1 MAPSWFLPRG
11 STRRTDGGGPAADKP
26 NGQLISPQAG
36 GLRGSGCKLWHV
48 PQTDPP
54 PHQESR
60 PKAVPESA
68 GIFHRSY
75 LLVTLGA
82 CALVFLAAF
91 ESLAVTTI
99 MPLVSREL
107 DGAGLYALAFAG
119 PLATGVIGMVAAG
132 SWSDR
137 KGPVAP
143 LLAAVGMFVLGLLIA
158 GTAGTMPVL
167 VSGRLVQGLGGG
179 GLTVALYVVIAR
191 VYPPVLHPKIFA
203 AFSAAWVIPSLVGPF
218 AAGAVAQL
226 AGWQWV
232 FLGVVGLVVPA
243 LLLTAPALR
252 GLNGSTGADGDSPA
266 AEPGTRGRPPGGL
279 AKLALAALA
288 ALAVL
293 GLNLSAAVPVAG
305 GVLAA
310 AAVAVALLAVR
321 PLMPR
326 GTLTAR
332 RGLPSVILT
341 RGLASAAFFGAEVYL
356 PYLLVERYAF
366 APTFAGLTLTG
377 GAIAWAAASAIQGRL
392 GTRLEHR
399 RAVRIGSALVLGA
412 VVLALVTTVL
422 AWPAAVAIA
431 GWIFA
436 GGGMGLMYPRLSV
449 MTLALSTKDTEGF
462 NSSAMSI
469 SDSLGGALAL
479 AGTGIVFAAF
489 ATAAPSASFAA
500 VFALT
505 AVIGIAAVA
514 VAPRVAVVPAAV
526 TKRA

>member
-1 MAPSWFLPRG
+1 
-11 STRRTDGGGPAADKP
+11 
-26 NGQLISPQAG
+26 
-36 GLRGSGCKLWHV
+36 
-48 PQTDPP
+48 
-54 PHQESR
+54 
-60 PKAVPESA
+60 
-68 GIFHRSY
+68 
-75 LLVTLGA
+75 
-82 CALVFLAAF
+82 
-91 ESLAVTTI
+91 

-107 DGAGLYALAFAG
+107 DGASLYALAFAG

-179 GLTVALYVVIAR
+179 ALTVALYVVIAR

-218 AAGAVAQL
+218 AAGVVAQV

-243 LLLTAPALR
+243 LLLTVPALR
-252 GLNGSTGADGDSPA
+252 GLHGTPA
-266 AEPGTRGRPPGGL
+266 AAPAAAAAPGAACGEAAAVETAGGARPPGGP

-293 GLNLSAAVPVAG
+293 GLNLSAEVPGAG

-412 VVLALVTTVL
+412 VVLAFVTTVL

-431 GWIFA
+431 GWILA

-449 MTLALSTKDTEGF
+449 MTLALSTRDTEGF

-479 AGTGIVFAAF
+479 AGTGVVFAAF
-489 ATAAPSASFAA
+489 STATTAAASFAG

-505 AVIGIAAVA
+505 AVIGVAAVA
-514 VAPRVAVVPAAV
+514 VSPRVAVVPAAV
-526 TKRA
+526 RTRE

>member
-1 MAPSWFLPRG
+1 M
-11 STRRTDGGGPAADKP
+11 
-26 NGQLISPQAG
+26 
-36 GLRGSGCKLWHV
+36 
-48 PQTDPP
+48 
-54 PHQESR
+54 
-60 PKAVPESA
+60 PESA

-218 AAGAVAQL
+218 AAGVVAQL

-252 GLNGSTGADGDSPA
+252 GLNGVPA
-266 AEPGTRGRPPGGL
+266 ADPATAGEPAAGEPAPGEPGVKTAGGTARPPGGP

-293 GLNLSAAVPVAG
+293 GLNLSAQVPGAG
-305 GVLAA
+305 GALAG

-377 GAIAWAAASAIQGRL
+377 GAIAWAAASAVQGRL

-399 RAVRIGSALVLGA
+399 KAVRIGSAMVLGA

-489 ATAAPSASFAA
+489 STTTASSFAG

-505 AVIGIAAVA
+505 AVIGVAAVA
-514 VAPRVAVVPAAV
+514 VAPRVAVVPAAG
-526 TKRA
+526 KARP

>member
-1 MAPSWFLPRG
+1 
-11 STRRTDGGGPAADKP
+11 
-26 NGQLISPQAG
+26 
-36 GLRGSGCKLWHV
+36 
-48 PQTDPP
+48 
-54 PHQESR
+54 
-60 PKAVPESA
+60 
-68 GIFHRSY
+68 
-75 LLVTLGA
+75 VTLGA

-107 DGAGLYALAFAG
+107 DGASLYALAFAG

-179 GLTVALYVVIAR
+179 ALTVALYVVIAR

-218 AAGAVAQL
+218 AAGVVAQV

-243 LLLTAPALR
+243 LLLTVPALR
-252 GLNGSTGADGDSPA
+252 GLHGTPVRGTGGAAAAPPA
-266 AEPGTRGRPPGGL
+266 PRAAGGEAAAVGTAGGARPPGGA

-293 GLNLSAAVPVAG
+293 GLNLSAEVQGAG

-310 AAVAVALLAVR
+310 AAVAVALVAVR

-412 VVLALVTTVL
+412 VVLAFVTTVL
-422 AWPAAVAIA
+422 AWPAAVAIG
-431 GWIFA
+431 GWILA

-449 MTLALSTKDTEGF
+449 MTLALSTRDTEGF

-479 AGTGIVFAAF
+479 AGTGVVFAAF
-489 ATAAPSASFAA
+489 STATTAASFAG

-505 AVIGIAAVA
+505 AVIGVAAVA
-514 VAPRVAVVPAAV
+514 VAPRVAVVPGAV
-526 TKRA
+526 RTRE

>member
-1 MAPSWFLPRG
+1 MPR
-11 STRRTDGGGPAADKP
+11 
-26 NGQLISPQAG
+26 
-36 GLRGSGCKLWHV
+36 
-48 PQTDPP
+48 TDPP

-60 PKAVPESA
+60 PTPVPESA
-68 GIFHRSY
+68 GIFHRNY
-75 LLVTLGA
+75 VLVTLGA

-107 DGAGLYALAFAG
+107 NGAGLYALAFAG

-143 LLAAVGMFVLGLLIA
+143 LLAAVAMFVLGLLIA

-232 FLGVVGLVVPA
+232 FLGVVGLVLPA

-252 GLNGSTGADGDSPA
+252 GLNGSPGAAGDSPA
-266 AEPGTRGRPPGGL
+266 TGPAPGGRSPGGL
-279 AKLALAALA
+279 AKLALASLA

-293 GLNLSAAVPVAG
+293 GLNLSAAVPGAG

-321 PLMPR
+321 PLMPH

-422 AWPAAVAIA
+422 AWPATVAIA

-489 ATAAPSASFAA
+489 ATAAPAASFAG

-514 VAPRVAVVPAAV
+514 VAPRVAVVPTAV
-526 TKRA
+526 RTRA

>member
-1 MAPSWFLPRG
+1 M
-11 STRRTDGGGPAADKP
+11 
-26 NGQLISPQAG
+26 
-36 GLRGSGCKLWHV
+36 
-48 PQTDPP
+48 
-54 PHQESR
+54 
-60 PKAVPESA
+60 
-68 GIFHRSY
+68 FHRSY

-107 DGAGLYALAFAG
+107 DGASLYALAFAG

-179 GLTVALYVVIAR
+179 ALTVALYVVIAR

-218 AAGAVAQL
+218 AAGVVAQV

-243 LLLTAPALR
+243 LLLTAPSLR
-252 GLNGSTGADGDSPA
+252 GLHGTPGAAAAAPPAPGSAGGEAAAVETAGGA
-266 AEPGTRGRPPGGL
+266 RPPGGP

-293 GLNLSAAVPVAG
+293 GLNLSAEVPGAG

-412 VVLALVTTVL
+412 VVLAFVTTVL

-431 GWIFA
+431 GWILA

-449 MTLALSTKDTEGF
+449 MTLALSTRDTEGF

-479 AGTGIVFAAF
+479 AGTGVVFAAF
-489 ATAAPSASFAA
+489 STATTAAASFAG

-505 AVIGIAAVA
+505 AVIGVAAVA
-514 VAPRVAVVPAAV
+514 VSPRVAVVPAAV
-526 TKRA
+526 RTRE

>member
-1 MAPSWFLPRG
+1 M
-11 STRRTDGGGPAADKP
+11 
-26 NGQLISPQAG
+26 
-36 GLRGSGCKLWHV
+36 
-48 PQTDPP
+48 
-54 PHQESR
+54 
-60 PKAVPESA
+60 
-68 GIFHRSY
+68 
-75 LLVTLGA
+75 VTLGA

-107 DGAGLYALAFAG
+107 DGASLYALAFAG

-226 AGWQWV
+226 AGWPWV

-252 GLNGSTGADGDSPA
+252 GLNGSSGAA
-266 AEPGTRGRPPGGL
+266 APGSVETAAGGPPGGL
-279 AKLALAALA
+279 AKLGLAALA

-293 GLNLSAAVPVAG
+293 GLNLSAAVPGAG
-305 GVLAA
+305 AVLAA

-422 AWPAAVAIA
+422 AWPASVAIG

-489 ATAAPSASFAA
+489 ATATPSASFAG

-505 AVIGIAAVA
+505 AVIGVAAVA
-514 VAPRVAVVPAAV
+514 VAPRVAAV
-526 TKRA
+526 RTTM

>member
-1 MAPSWFLPRG
+1 M
-11 STRRTDGGGPAADKP
+11 
-26 NGQLISPQAG
+26 
-36 GLRGSGCKLWHV
+36 

-54 PHQESR
+54 ARPES
-60 PKAVPESA
+60 VPEPA

-107 DGAGLYALAFAG
+107 DGASLYALAFAG

-132 SWSDR
+132 NWSDR
-137 KGPVAP
+137 RGPVGP
-143 LLAAVGMFVLGLLIA
+143 LLAAVAMFVLGLLIA
-158 GTAGTMPVL
+158 GTAATMPVL

-179 GLTVALYVVIAR
+179 ALTVALYVVIAR
-191 VYPPVLHPKIFA
+191 VYPPVLHAKIFA

-218 AAGAVAQL
+218 AAGMVAQL
-226 AGWQWV
+226 ASWHWV

-243 LLLTAPALR
+243 LLMTIPALR
-252 GLNGSTGADGDSPA
+252 GLRATPQPA
-266 AEPGTRGRPPGGL
+266 ATASPEVSREGSNALAPPARGTAEGGAPKTASARSAGGAARL
-279 AKLALAALA
+279 AWAALA
-288 ALAVL
+288 AVAVL
-293 GLNLSAAVPVAG
+293 GLNLSAQLPAAEFPGASG
-305 GVLAA
+305 ALAA
-310 AAVAVALLAVR
+310 AAVGLALLAVR
-321 PLMPR
+321 PLTPR
-326 GTLTAR
+326 GTLIAR

-341 RGLASAAFFGAEVYL
+341 RGLVAAAFFGAEVYL

-366 APTFAGLTLTG
+366 APTLAGLTLTG
-377 GAIAWAAASAIQGRL
+377 GALAWAAASAIQGRL
-392 GTRLEHR
+392 GPRLGHR
-399 RAVRIGSALVLGA
+399 TAVRIGSALVLGSI
-412 VVLALVTTVL
+412 VLALVTTVL
-422 AWPAAVAIA
+422 AWPAGVAIM

-449 MTLALSTKDTEGF
+449 MTLALSTRDTEGF

-479 AGTGIVFAAF
+479 AATAIVFAA
-489 ATAAPSASFAA
+489 ATTTAASFAG

-505 AVIGIAAVA
+505 AAIGVAAVA
-514 VAPRVAVVPAAV
+514 VAPRVGSAPRGAAAPQAADR
-526 TKRA
+526 TQP